1 MEQGKRI
8 LFIVNP
14 HSGWHNGGEFAS
26 VLEKI
31 PQYSS
36 VEYDIVMTQYR
47 RHAKELAQSGVESGK
62 YKMIVAVG
70 GDGTVNDVAS
80 ALVNVPNVAMG
91 VIPMGRGNGFARHLG
106 YSMRLRGS
114 LRQLLS
120 GNEDTV
126 DVMEVNGR
134 YSFNVSGIGFDAL
147 VAHVAS
153 RTKVRGV
160 FSYVW
165 AAITQFF
172 KYRSHQYKVTV
183 DGKVMQL
190 KAFLFSFANTE
201 QYGSN
206 FVIAP
211 RASVQDGIM
220 ELCVI
225 DKVKNVL
232 LIGIDYTRHLFME
245 NNEKTQAFRMFHCK
259 EVKIEGKI
267 NIVHIDG
274 EPMFMQ
280 SPLNIRVLPRALRVV
295 VPTPEPN
302 PNKI

>member
-1 MEQGKRI
+1 MGDRI
-8 LFIVNP
+8 LFVVNP
-14 HSGWHNGGEFAS
+14 HSGWHNGGEFAN
-26 VLEKI
+26 VLSKI
-31 PQYSS
+31 PQYRG
-36 VEYDIVMTQYR
+36 VKYDIVMTQRR
-47 RHAKELAQSGVESGK
+47 RHAKELAEKGVESGK
-62 YKMIVAVG
+62 YKIIVAVG
-70 GDGTVNDVAS
+70 GDGTVNDVAT
-80 ALVNVPNVAMG
+80 ALVGTDVALG

-106 YSMRLRGS
+106 YSMRLRNA

-120 GNEDTV
+120 GNV
-126 DVMEVNGR
+126 DSVDALMINDK

-153 RTKVRGV
+153 KTRVRGV
-160 FSYVW
+160 FSYIW

-172 KYRSHQYKVTV
+172 KYGSRTYKLTI
-183 DGKVMQL
+183 DGKELTL

-206 FVIAP
+206 FIIAP
-211 RASVQDGIM
+211 RASVQDGVM

-232 LIGIDYTRHLFME
+232 LIGIDYTRHLFLE

-259 EVKIEGKI
+259 EVTIEGKI
-267 NIVHIDG
+267 NTVHIDG
-274 EPMFMQ
+274 EPMFMK
-280 SPLNIRVLPRALRVV
+280 SPLNIKVLPGVLKAV
-295 VPTPEPN
+295 VPTPD

>member
-1 MEQGKRI
+1 MGDRI
-8 LFIVNP
+8 LFVVNP
-14 HSGWHNGGEFAS
+14 HSGWHNGGEFAN
-26 VLEKI
+26 VLSKI
-31 PQYSS
+31 PQYRG
-36 VEYDIVMTQYR
+36 VKYDIVMTQRR
-47 RHAKELAQSGVESGK
+47 RHAKELAEKGVESGK
-62 YKMIVAVG
+62 YKIIVAVG
-70 GDGTVNDVAS
+70 GDGTVNDVAT
-80 ALVNVPNVAMG
+80 ALVGTDVALG

-106 YSMRLRGS
+106 YSMRLRNA

-120 GNEDTV
+120 GNV
-126 DVMEVNGR
+126 DSVDALMINDK

-153 RTKVRGV
+153 KTKVRGV
-160 FSYVW
+160 FSYIW

-172 KYRSHQYKVTV
+172 KYGSHTYKLTI
-183 DGKVMQL
+183 DGKELTL

-206 FVIAP
+206 FIIAP
-211 RASVQDGIM
+211 RASVQDGVM

-232 LIGIDYTRHLFME
+232 LIGIDYTRHLFLE

-259 EVKIEGKI
+259 EVTIEGKI
-267 NIVHIDG
+267 NTVHIDG
-274 EPMFMQ
+274 EPMFMK
-280 SPLNIRVLPRALRVV
+280 SPLNIKVLPGVLKAV
-295 VPTPEPN
+295 VPTPD

>member
-1 MEQGKRI
+1 MGDRI
-8 LFIVNP
+8 LFVVNP
-14 HSGWHNGGEFAS
+14 HSGWHNGGEFAN
-26 VLEKI
+26 VLSKI
-31 PQYSS
+31 PQYRG
-36 VEYDIVMTQYR
+36 VKYDIVMTQRR
-47 RHAKELAQSGVESGK
+47 RHAKELAEKGVESGK
-62 YKMIVAVG
+62 YKIIVAVG
-70 GDGTVNDVAS
+70 GDGTVNDVAT
-80 ALVNVPNVAMG
+80 ALVGTDVALG

-106 YSMRLRGS
+106 YSMRLRNA

-120 GNEDTV
+120 GNV
-126 DVMEVNGR
+126 DSVDALMINDK

-153 RTKVRGV
+153 KTRVRGV
-160 FSYVW
+160 FSYIW

-172 KYRSHQYKVTV
+172 KYGSHTYKLTI
-183 DGKVMQL
+183 DGKELTL

-206 FVIAP
+206 FIIAP
-211 RASVQDGIM
+211 RASVQDGVM

-232 LIGIDYTRHLFME
+232 LIGIDYTRHLFLE

-259 EVKIEGKI
+259 EVTIEGKI
-267 NIVHIDG
+267 NTVHIDG
-274 EPMFMQ
+274 EPMFMK
-280 SPLNIRVLPRALRVV
+280 SPLNIKVLPGVLKAV
-295 VPTPEPN
+295 VPTPD

>member
-1 MEQGKRI
+1 MELKKRV

-26 VLEKI
+26 VLQKI
-31 PQYSS
+31 PQYST

-47 RHAKELAQSGVESGK
+47 HHAKELAQKGVDSGK
-62 YKMIVAVG
+62 YSMIVAVG

-80 ALVNVPNVAMG
+80 TLVYVPHIALG

-106 YSMRLRGS
+106 YSMRLRSS

-120 GNEDTV
+120 GNEDFV
-126 DVMEVNGR
+126 DVMEINGR

-160 FSYVW
+160 FSYIW

-172 KYRSHQYKVTV
+172 KYRSHQYKVTI
-183 DGKVMQL
+183 DGKSMPL

-211 RASVQDGIM
+211 RASVKDGVM
-220 ELCVI
+220 ELCVV
-225 DKVKNVL
+225 DHVRNVL

-259 EVKIEGKI
+259 EVTIEGKI
-267 NIVHIDG
+267 NIVQIDG
-274 EPMFMQ
+274 EPMFMK
-280 SPLNIRVLPRALRVV
+280 SPLNIKVLPKSLKVV
-295 VPTPEPN
+295 VPTPD

>member
-1 MEQGKRI
+1 MGDRI
-8 LFIVNP
+8 LFVVNP
-14 HSGWHNGGEFAS
+14 HSGWHNGGEFAN
-26 VLEKI
+26 VLSKI
-31 PQYSS
+31 PQYRGIR
-36 VEYDIVMTQYR
+36 YDIVMTQRR
-47 RHAKELAQSGVESGK
+47 RHAKELAEKGVESGK
-62 YKMIVAVG
+62 YKIIVAVG
-70 GDGTVNDVAS
+70 GDGTVNDVAT
-80 ALVNVPNVAMG
+80 ALVGTDVALG

-106 YSMRLRGS
+106 YSMRLRNA

-120 GNEDTV
+120 GNV
-126 DVMEVNGR
+126 DSVDALMINDK

-153 RTKVRGV
+153 KTRVRGV
-160 FSYVW
+160 FSYIW

-172 KYRSHQYKVTV
+172 KYGSHTYKLTI
-183 DGKVMQL
+183 DGKELTL

-206 FVIAP
+206 FIIAP
-211 RASVQDGIM
+211 RASVQDGVM

-232 LIGIDYTRHLFME
+232 LIGIDYTRHLFLE

-259 EVKIEGKI
+259 EVTIEGKI
-267 NIVHIDG
+267 NTVHIDG
-274 EPMFMQ
+274 EPMFMK
-280 SPLNIRVLPRALRVV
+280 SPLNIKVLPGVLKAV
-295 VPTPEPN
+295 VPTPD